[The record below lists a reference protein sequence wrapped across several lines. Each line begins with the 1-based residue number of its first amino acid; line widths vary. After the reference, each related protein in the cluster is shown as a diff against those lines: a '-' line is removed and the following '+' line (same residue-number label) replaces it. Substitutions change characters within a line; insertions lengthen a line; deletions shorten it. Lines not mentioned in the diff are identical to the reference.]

1 MIWSVRKRGMISP
14 SRETG
19 FAVTSRHGILGKV
32 IEEAIMGGA
41 VQGDRSYAQETYG
54 QAALGQEYAAPA

>member
-1 MIWSVRKRGMISP
+1 
-14 SRETG
+14 
-19 FAVTSRHGILGKV
+19 
-32 IEEAIMGGA
+32 MGGA